1 MGFLGGPIDPDP
13 VPHALPLSE
22 QLYYQL
28 DLAGTRVHGIA
39 EVVTPVKIV
48 RLLRTL
54 LAVSSITAQLALP
67 RASCSAGTFAAP
79 HIRVG
84 IRGDTS
90 DAGLIFQPR
99 GPRCRL
105 G

>member
-48 RLLRTL
+48 RL
-54 LAVSSITAQLALP
+54 
-67 RASCSAGTFAAP
+67 
-79 HIRVG
+79 
-84 IRGDTS
+84 
-90 DAGLIFQPR
+90 
-99 GPRCRL
+99 
-105 G
+105 